1 MCSRRPAATL
11 ANRIEDVEEESTENF
26 AENLPEKLP
35 KLAEYEISKQRK
47 RWTRAGNE
55 SLSAEEVGDGRCLQ
69 IGGRLEACCLDQLGK
84 RPTVSR
90 IKKRIQRTSV
100 DRHVEDR
107 AQHSHQIAGVMRSD
121 AHERTALAQRA
132 AIAKRER

>member
-69 IGGRLEACCLDQLGK
+69 IGGRLEACCLDQLSK
-84 RPTVSR
+84 RSTVSR

-100 DRHVEDR
+100 DGHVEDR

-121 AHERTALAQRA
+121 PD
-132 AIAKRER
+132 